1 MDILNRRFFAQK
13 FAYRCLFTREV
24 IEDVQDELSQRG
36 LERFIDPGRFP
47 DERRQD
53 GVVFFLFPRALPGGF
68 GLLHEGEGLALHQLA
83 AFEGSFRKDKA
94 VHIVPVPAGRIQDES
109 VRVGILP
116 GHRGRF
122 QIFQG
127 FFVKNI
133 LAVGTAFVFD
143 ENLEAHGVAF
153 FFPQIWAILTKFRG
167 ESERGAL
174 GIFLLT
180 NSAINFI
187 FNEIFRTIEFMGI
200 DHRGFGKRV
209 RSLRKQKRLTLA
221 RLSEITRRSVS
232 LLSQIETG
240 RVSPSFSSMRIL
252 ADALRVPIAQLIGED
267 EKVEVKDHAI
277 LRPSNR
283 KVLTSFGG
291 VQHQLLSRD
300 LGPSFEFVCNELPP
314 GTSTG
319 KDLYTHEGMECGL
332 LLEGELEVQ
341 VGEGVYHLRPGDSIT
356 LKSSIP
362 HRISNLG
369 KKRAKAVWVNS
380 VPMIF
385 STR

>member
-83 AFEGSFRKDKA
+83 AFEGSFRKD
-94 VHIVPVPAGRIQDES
+94 
-109 VRVGILP
+109 
-116 GHRGRF
+116 F
-122 QIFQG
+122 
-127 FFVKNI
+127 KNI